1 MKIIVTGAKGQLGYD
16 VVKYFQSQNDEVIG
30 IDIDN
35 LDITNEDM
43 VYNFINT
50 KKPDVIVHCAA
61 FTSVD
66 DAEEKYETAYK
77 INVLGTKYLTQAAIN
92 NGSKILYI
100 STDYVF
106 DGKKD
111 EPYETDDQPNPLT
124 AYGKSKYLGEL
135 EVMKN
140 PMHFIVRIAWVFGIN
155 GKNFIRTMLQ
165 LSKVKDEINVVC
177 DQLGSPTYT
186 VDLSK
191 LLYDIV
197 NSNKYG
203 IYHATNEG
211 YTNWAEFAQLIMEV
225 FDKQTRVNPIPTSQY
240 ITKAR
245 RPLNSRLSKKSLDMN
260 GFKRLPSWR
269 DALVRFKLEL
279 LNKGET
285 I

>member
-35 LDITNEDM
+35 LDITNEDV

-155 GKNFIRTMLQ
+155 GKNFIRTMLE